1 MMDLFFHPISKV
13 QGMNDLSLLSAR
25 KEHSIGPPLSLPSL
39 FFLPSGLNAD
49 QSPYLRL
56 YVYILYSLKYGCRC
70 GIVLGL
76 SLEVSGAPN
85 IPVSDCIVIK
95 KQVHGMV

>member
-1 MMDLFFHPISKV
+1 MMDLLFHPISKV
-13 QGMNDLSLLSAR
+13 QGMNDLSLFSAR

-56 YVYILYSLKYGCRC
+56 YIYGCRC

-76 SLEVSGAPN
+76 SIEVSGAPN
-85 IPVSDCIVIK
+85 IPVSDCIVSK